1 MIEVAP
7 SLQRNWDARAAGNFS
22 FGGAG
27 AGALILAALEHALG
41 GPYRLPAAAG
51 LALIATGLCCVWLEI
66 GRPLRAA
73 NVLRQPQLSWMS
85 RESLAAPLL
94 FATGIAALWFG
105 GGALAWVTALLAAVF
120 LYCQARMLRA
130 AKGIPAWRNPLI
142 VPLIASSGLCEGL
155 GLWLALAA
163 DCRRPGAALDGGT
176 ARRART
182 GARPGL
188 ARLPGK
194 ARGRW
199 RARGLIRS
207 FALDQ
212 SADEP
217 DRGLG
222 DDIAVV
228 DWLCCALDVGSLDC
242 RIGGA
247 VRAGHGVAAEIHPDH
262 PCGLQPGICAGAA
275 SGARR
280 RLPWSGVQA
289 RLALK

>member
-51 LALIATGLCCVWLEI
+51 LALIATGLFCVWLEI

-105 GGALAWVTALLAAVF
+105 GGALAWVTAFLAAVF

-163 DCRRPGAALDGGT
+163 IAGVPAPRWMAGLLAALALARALAWRAYRAKLEGDGAPAASFAALRSIKAPMSLIGAWATILLSLIGFAAPLTWATWIAALAGLCALGT
-176 ARRART
+176 GWLLKFTLITRAAYNQ
-182 GARPGL
+182 GFAL
-188 ARLPGK
+188 ARLPV
-194 ARGRW
+194 RG
-199 RARGLIRS
+199 A
-207 FALDQ
+207 
-212 SADEP
+212 
-217 DRGLG
+217 
-222 DDIAVV
+222 
-228 DWLCCALDVGSLDC
+228 GS
-242 RIGGA
+242 
-247 VRAGHGVAAEIHPDH
+247 
-262 PCGLQPGICAGAA
+262 PGPAFKPG
-275 SGARR
+275 
-280 RLPWSGVQA
+280 WH
-289 RLALK
+289 